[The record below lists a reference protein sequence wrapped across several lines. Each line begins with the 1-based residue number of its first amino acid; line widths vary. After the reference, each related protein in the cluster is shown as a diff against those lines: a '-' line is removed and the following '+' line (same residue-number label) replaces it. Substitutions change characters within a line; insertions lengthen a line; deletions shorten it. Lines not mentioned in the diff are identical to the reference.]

1 MMNLHST
8 RSKGAFIFLACLLVL
23 AAAAALACM
32 IAPRKISTSFT
43 SMIPQG
49 GVSDSMLK
57 AESAFT
63 EGQNANVNIFVS
75 GKDFS
80 AVKGKALELFS
91 KLEGCGAF
99 ETITLE
105 STALDTEE
113 LFSMVSDNV
122 YLLLDEQTQMRIEQ
136 DPLAFQDDS
145 LASIFSA
152 FTVSSLSN
160 LDNDPFLLSET
171 VWLSLLEKVGNLTT
185 FSPQEGVLCTQVDD
199 IWYVMISGKLTAES
213 LSLAGKNSGI
223 ESIFSICDEMTS
235 DDGIEISL
243 SGLAFHS
250 YESAS
255 GAQSEITIISIVSV
269 LLILIMF
276 FLLCR
281 NFHILWLF
289 AMSLAI
295 ATGSAV
301 AALLLF
307 FKDIHVL
314 SMIFGTTLI
323 GTCIDYSI
331 HSYITLARKA
341 QDEEFDLRKK
351 LGKSLTVSFIST
363 ELCYLVLLF
372 SSYGI
377 LKQMAVISLVGL
389 LSSYLVAMVLYPRL
403 LTEKMINRN
412 SFAAKPER
420 RLSIPWLLPALAITA
435 TVLLLVQIPRLSI
448 RNDITSLYTPS
459 ERMLKGEETAGKATG
474 YLATT
479 YAIVEGKDENDVLE
493 KEYAFAKA
501 LDGLKD
507 EGIITGYIATT
518 SFVPPKSLQL
528 SSLKASRALLPYL
541 DEQCDILGVPEENRE
556 GIKARLADES
566 TLFTSSSLTEGIR
579 EMLSSISL
587 GEIGR
592 LFYEVVVIQNST
604 DGDRIKAVSE
614 NYEGVEY
621 FQTSKDVSREL
632 DKLSALI
639 FKMFIIAFA
648 AIIIVLVILFGWKKG
663 LLMSLAPYTVLT
675 ATIGVMALLGFKLD
689 FFVAVGL
696 VLIVGLGLDY
706 MVFARSEKNSSSK
719 KAIFLSFVT
728 TELSFGS
735 LVFSSFTPVHIFGLT
750 VFIGILVAFLCAIGA
765 GK

>member
-1 MMNLHST
+1 MKNLHSI
-8 RSKGAFIFLACLLVL
+8 RSKGLFIFLACLLVL
-23 AAAAALACM
+23 AMASVLACI

-75 GKDFS
+75 GTDFPSVKD
-80 AVKGKALELFS
+80 KALRLFS
-91 KLEGCGAF
+91 RLEKCGAF
-99 ETITLE
+99 ESVTIE

-122 YLLLDEQTQMRIEQ
+122 YLLLDEQTQSRIEQ
-136 DPLAFQDDS
+136 NPQAFQDDS

-171 VWLSLLEKVGNLTT
+171 IWLGLLEKVGNLTT
-185 FSPQEGVLCTQVDD
+185 FSPKEDVLCAEVDG
-199 IWYVMISGKLTAES
+199 IWYVMISGKLTPES

-235 DDGIEISL
+235 DDGIDISL

-255 GAQSEITIISIVSV
+255 GAQREITIISVVSV

-307 FKDIHVL
+307 FKEIHVL

-331 HSYITLARKA
+331 HSYMTLARKA

-351 LGKSLTVSFIST
+351 LGKSLSVSFIST

-377 LKQMAVISLVGL
+377 LKQMAVISLTGL
-389 LSSYLVAMVLYPRL
+389 LSSYLVAMVLYPRI
-403 LTEKMINRN
+403 LTEKMINRD

-420 RLSIPWLLPALAITA
+420 KISIPLLLPILAIAA

-479 YAIVEGKDENDVLE
+479 YAIVEGDSENDVLE
-493 KEYAFAKA
+493 KEYAFTKGLDDLKA
-501 LDGLKD
+501 
-507 EGIITGYIATT
+507 EGIITGYISTT
-518 SFVPPKSLQL
+518 SFVPPKSVQQ
-528 SSLKASRALLPYL
+528 SSLKASQSLLPYL
-541 DEQCDILGVPEENRE
+541 DEQCDILGVPQENKDA
-556 GIKARLADES
+556 IKARLADES
-566 TLFTSSSLTEGIR
+566 AYFSSSSLPEGIR
-579 EMLSSISL
+579 SMLASISL
-587 GEIGR
+587 GEIDGR
-592 LFYEVVVIQNST
+592 FYEVVVIQNST
-604 DGDRIKAVSE
+604 DGDRIKAVADTF
-614 NYEGVEY
+614 EGVEY

-639 FKMFIIAFA
+639 FRMFILAFA
-648 AIIIVLVILFGWKKG
+648 AIVIVLVILFGWKKG
-663 LLMSLAPYTVLT
+663 LMMSLAPYTVLT
-675 ATIGVMALLGFKLD
+675 ATIGIMALLGFRLD

-706 MVFARSEKNSSSK
+706 MVFARSGKTDSSK
-719 KAIFLSFVT
+719 KAIFLSFIT

-735 LVFSSFTPVHIFGLT
+735 LLFSSFRPVHIFGLT

-765 GK
+765 EK

>member
-1 MMNLHST
+1 MKSLHST
-8 RSKGAFIFLACLLVL
+8 RFNAAVIFIAVLLAL
-23 AAAAALACM
+23 AVAAALAC
-32 IAPRKISTSFT
+32 IISPRKISTSFT

-49 GVSDSMLK
+49 GVSESMLK

-75 GKDFS
+75 GEDFAS
-80 AVKGKALELFS
+80 VRTKALNLYS
-91 KLEGCGAF
+91 RLQDCGAF
-99 ETITLE
+99 DSISIE
-105 STALDTEE
+105 SSDLDTAE

-122 YLLLDEQTQMRIEQ
+122 YRLLDEETQKRIES
-136 DPLAFQDDS
+136 DPRAFQDDS
-145 LASIFSA
+145 LASIFGA

-160 LDNDPFLLSET
+160 LDTDPFLLSET
-171 VWLSLLEKVGNLTT
+171 IWLNLLDKVGNLTP
-185 FSPQEGVLCTQVDD
+185 FSPKEGVLSAQVDG
-199 IWYVMISGKLTAES
+199 IWYVIISGTLSEES

-223 ESIFSICDEMTS
+223 ESIFRICDELSS
-235 DDGIEISL
+235 DDGTEISC

-255 GAQSEITIISIVSV
+255 GAQREITIISVVSV
-269 LLILIMF
+269 VLILLMF

-307 FKDIHVL
+307 FKEIHVL

-331 HSYITLARKA
+331 HSYMTLARKA

-351 LGKSLTVSFIST
+351 LGKSLTVSFVST

-403 LTEKMINRN
+403 LTEKMINRA
-412 SFAAKPER
+412 SFAAKPEKKI
-420 RLSIPWLLPALAITA
+420 SIPLLLPALAIGA
-435 TVLLLVQIPRLSI
+435 TILLAVQIPRLSI

-528 SSLKASRALLPYL
+528 SSLEASRALLPYL
-541 DEQCDILGVPEENRE
+541 DEQCDILGVPEENKQ
-556 GIKARLADES
+556 GIIARLSDES
-566 TLFTSSSLTEGIR
+566 RFFTSSSLSEGIR
-579 EMLSSISL
+579 SMLSSISL
-587 GEIGR
+587 GEIDGR
-592 LFYEVVVIQNST
+592 FYEVVVIQNST
-604 DGDRIKAVSE
+604 DGDRIKEVADTFD
-614 NYEGVEY
+614 GVEY

-639 FKMFIIAFA
+639 FKMFIIAFV
-648 AIIIVLVILFGWKKG
+648 AIIIVLVVLFGWKKG
-663 LLMSLAPYTVLT
+663 LSMSLAPYTVLT
-675 ATIGVMALLGFKLD
+675 ATIGLMALLGFKLD

-706 MVFARSEKNSSSK
+706 MVFARSEKNSGSK

-735 LVFSSFTPVHIFGLT
+735 LLFSSFTPVHIFGLT

>member
-1 MMNLHST
+1 MKNLHST
-8 RSKGAFIFLACLLVL
+8 RSKGVFIFLACLLVL
-23 AAAAALACM
+23 VASSALACI

-75 GKDFS
+75 GKDFA
-80 AVKGKALELFS
+80 AVKAKALNLFS
-91 KLEGCGAF
+91 QLEGCGAF
-99 ETITLE
+99 ESISLE
-105 STALDTEE
+105 STSLDTAE

-122 YLLLDEQTQMRIEQ
+122 YLLLDEKTQKRIEE
-136 DPLAFQDDS
+136 DPQTFQNDS
-145 LASIFSA
+145 LASIFGA

-185 FSPQEGVLCTQVDD
+185 FSPKEGVLCTEIDG
-199 IWYVMISGKLTAES
+199 IWYVMISGKLSAES

-223 ESIFSICDEMTS
+223 ESIFSICDS
-235 DDGIEISL
+235 LSNDDGIEISL

-255 GAQSEITIISIVSV
+255 GAQSEITLISIVSV
-269 LLILIMF
+269 LLILVMF

-295 ATGSAV
+295 ATSSAV

-307 FKDIHVL
+307 FREIHVL

-331 HSYITLARKA
+331 HSYMTLAHKA
-341 QDEEFDLRKK
+341 EGEEFDLRKK
-351 LGKSLTVSFIST
+351 LGKSLTVSFVST

-412 SFAAKPER
+412 SFVAKPEKKI
-420 RLSIPWLLPALAITA
+420 SIPLLLPALAIGA
-435 TVLLLVQIPRLSI
+435 TILLVVQIPGLSI
-448 RNDITSLYTPS
+448 KNDITSLYTPS
-459 ERMLKGEETAGKATG
+459 QRMLKGEETAGKATG
-474 YLATT
+474 YLSTT
-479 YAIVEGKDENDVLE
+479 YAIVEGTDGDDVLE
-493 KEYAFAKA
+493 KEYSFTEA
-501 LDGLKD
+501 LDGLKE

-541 DEQCDILGVPEENRE
+541 DEQCDILGVPEENKQ
-556 GIKARLADES
+556 GVIARLSDES
-566 TLFTSSSLTEGIR
+566 KLFSSSSLSEGIR
-579 EMLSSISL
+579 SMLASISL
-587 GEIGR
+587 GEIDGR
-592 LFYEVVVIQNST
+592 FYEVVVIQNAT
-604 DGDRIKAVSE
+604 DGDKIAEVAQTFD
-614 NYEGVEY
+614 GVEY

-632 DKLSALI
+632 DKLSVLI

-648 AIIIVLVILFGWKKG
+648 AIIIVLVVLFGWKKG
-663 LLMSLAPYTVLT
+663 LSMSLAPYTVLT
-675 ATIGVMALLGFKLD
+675 ATIGLMALLGFKLD

-706 MVFARSEKNSSSK
+706 MVFASSSKNGSK
-719 KAIFLSFVT
+719 KAIALAFIT

>member
-1 MMNLHST
+1 MKSLHST
-8 RSKGAFIFLACLLVL
+8 RFNAAVIFIAVLLAL
-23 AAAAALACM
+23 AVAAALAC
-32 IAPRKISTSFT
+32 IIRPRQISTSFT

-49 GVSDSMLK
+49 GVSESMLK
-57 AESAFT
+57 AETAFT

-75 GKDFS
+75 GEDF
-80 AVKGKALELFS
+80 ATVRTKALNLYS
-91 KLEGCGAF
+91 RLQDCGAF
-99 ETITLE
+99 DSISIE
-105 STALDTEE
+105 SSDLDTEE

-122 YLLLDEQTQMRIEQ
+122 YRLLDEETQKRIES
-136 DPLAFQDDS
+136 DPRAFQDDS
-145 LASIFSA
+145 LASIFGA

-160 LDNDPFLLSET
+160 LDTDPFLLSET
-171 VWLSLLEKVGNLTT
+171 IWLNLLDKVGNLTP
-185 FSPQEGVLCTQVDD
+185 FSPKEGVLSAQVDG
-199 IWYVMISGKLTAES
+199 IWYVIISGTLSEES

-223 ESIFSICDEMTS
+223 ESIFRICDELSS
-235 DDGIEISL
+235 DDGTEISC

-255 GAQSEITIISIVSV
+255 GAQREITIISVASV
-269 LLILIMF
+269 VLILLMF

-307 FKDIHVL
+307 FKEIHVL

-331 HSYITLARKA
+331 HSYMTLAREA
-341 QDEEFDLRKK
+341 GNEGFDLRKK
-351 LGKSLTVSFIST
+351 LGKSLTVSFVST

-403 LTEKMINRN
+403 LNARMINPA
-412 SFAAKPER
+412 SFAAKPDR
-420 RLSIPWLLPALAITA
+420 RISIPLLLPILAIA
-435 TVLLLVQIPRLSI
+435 STVLLLVQIPRLSI

-474 YLATT
+474 YLSTT
-479 YAIVEGKDENDVLE
+479 YAIVEGDDENDVLE
-493 KEYAFAKA
+493 KEHLFVRA
-501 LDGLKD
+501 LDDLKAN
-507 EGIITGYIATT
+507 GSISGYIAAT
-518 SFVPPKSLQL
+518 SFVPPASVQEA
-528 SSLKASRALLPYL
+528 SLKAASSLLPLL
-541 DEQCDILGVPEENRE
+541 DEQCDILGVSEENKKE
-556 GIKARLADES
+556 VIARISDNTQQFS
-566 TLFTSSSLTEGIR
+566 ISSLPSGIR
-579 EMLSSISL
+579 SMLSSISL
-587 GEIGR
+587 GEIDGH
-592 LFYEVVVIQNST
+592 FYEVVVIQNAE
-604 DGDRIKAVSE
+604 DGDLIKQLSE
-614 NYEGVEY
+614 AFEGVEY

-632 DKLSALI
+632 DKLSSLI
-639 FKMFIIAFA
+639 FRMFILAFA
-648 AIIIVLVILFGWKKG
+648 AILIVLIVLFGWKKG

-675 ATIGVMALLGFKLD
+675 ATIGIMALLGYRLD
-689 FFVAVGL
+689 FFTAVGL

-706 MVFARSEKNSSSK
+706 MVFARSEKNSGSK
-719 KAIFLSFVT
+719 KAIFLSFIT

-735 LVFSSFTPVHIFGLT
+735 LLFSSFTPVHIFGLT

>member
-1 MMNLHST
+1 MKNLHST
-8 RSKGAFIFLACLLVL
+8 RSNGVFIFLSCLLVL
-23 AAAAALACM
+23 AAASAVSC
-32 IAPRKISTSFT
+32 IVSPRKISTSFT

-75 GKDFS
+75 GEDFA
-80 AVKGKALELFS
+80 AVKAKALKLFS
-91 KLEGCGAF
+91 QLEDCGAF
-99 ETITLE
+99 ESISLE
-105 STALDTEE
+105 STALDTAE

-122 YLLLDEQTQMRIEQ
+122 YLLLDEKTQKRIEE
-136 DPLAFQDDS
+136 DPQTFQNDS
-145 LASIFSA
+145 LASIFGA

-185 FSPQEGVLCTQVDD
+185 FSPKEGVLCTEIDG
-199 IWYVMISGKLTAES
+199 IWYVMISGKLSAES

-223 ESIFSICDEMTS
+223 ESIFSICDS
-235 DDGIEISL
+235 LSNDDGIEISL

-255 GAQSEITIISIVSV
+255 GAQSEITLISIVSV
-269 LLILIMF
+269 LLILVMF

-295 ATGSAV
+295 ATSSAV

-307 FKDIHVL
+307 FREIHVL

-331 HSYITLARKA
+331 HSYMTLARKA
-341 QDEEFDLRKK
+341 EGEEFDLRKK
-351 LGKSLTVSFIST
+351 LGKSLTVSFVST

-412 SFAAKPER
+412 SFVAKPEKKI
-420 RLSIPWLLPALAITA
+420 SIPLLLPALAIGA
-435 TVLLLVQIPRLSI
+435 TILLAVQIPRLSI
-448 RNDITSLYTPS
+448 KNDITSLYTPS
-459 ERMLKGEETAGKATG
+459 QRMLKGEETAGKATG
-474 YLATT
+474 YLSTT
-479 YAIVEGKDENDVLE
+479 YAIVEGTDGEDVLE
-493 KEYAFAKA
+493 KEYAFTEA
-501 LDGLKD
+501 LDGLKE

-528 SSLKASRALLPYL
+528 SSLKASRALLPFL
-541 DEQCDILGVPEENRE
+541 DEQCDILGVLEENRQE
-556 GIKARLADES
+556 IIARLSDES
-566 TLFTSSSLTEGIR
+566 EFFTSASLSEGIR
-579 EMLSSISL
+579 SMLASISL
-587 GEIGR
+587 GEIDGR
-592 LFYEVVVIQNST
+592 FYEVVVIQNAT
-604 DGDRIKAVSE
+604 DGDRIAEVAQAFD
-614 NYEGVEY
+614 GVEY

-632 DKLSALI
+632 DKLSAMI

-648 AIIIVLVILFGWKKG
+648 AIIIVLVVLFGWKKG
-663 LLMSLAPYTVLT
+663 LAMSLAPYTVLT
-675 ATIGVMALLGFKLD
+675 ATIGLMALLGFKLD

-706 MVFARSEKNSSSK
+706 MVFASSSKNGSK
-719 KAIFLSFVT
+719 KAIALAFIT

>member
-1 MMNLHST
+1 MKSLHST
-8 RSKGAFIFLACLLVL
+8 HSKGVLIFVSCLLAL
-23 AAAAALACM
+23 AVAAALAC
-32 IAPRKISTSFT
+32 IIRPRRISTSFT

-49 GVSDSMLK
+49 GVSESMLK
-57 AESAFT
+57 AETAFT

-75 GKDFS
+75 GKDFPS
-80 AVKGKALELFS
+80 VKDKALQVFA
-91 KLEGCGAF
+91 KLEACGAF
-99 ETITLE
+99 ESITLE

-122 YLLLDEQTQMRIEQ
+122 YLLLDEQTQKHIEENPQ
-136 DPLAFQDDS
+136 AFQEDS

-152 FTVSSLSN
+152 FTVSSLAN

-171 VWLSLLEKVGNLTT
+171 VWLGLLEKVGNLTT
-185 FSPQEGVLCTQVDD
+185 FSPKEGVLCTEIDG
-199 IWYVMISGKLTAES
+199 IWYVMISGKLTPES

-223 ESIFSICDEMTS
+223 ESIFRICDEMT
-235 DDGIEISL
+235 DNEIEINC

-269 LLILIMF
+269 VLILIMF

-295 ATGSAV
+295 ATGSAI

-307 FKDIHVL
+307 FREIHVL

-331 HSYITLARKA
+331 HSYMTLARKA
-341 QDEEFDLRKK
+341 EDEQFDLRKN
-351 LGKSLTVSFIST
+351 LGKSLTVSFVST

-377 LKQMAVISLVGL
+377 LKQMAIISLVGL

-403 LTEKMINRN
+403 LSEKMINRS
-412 SFAAKPER
+412 SFVAKPER
-420 RLSIPWLLPALAITA
+420 KLSIPILLPALAIA
-435 TVLLLVQIPRLSI
+435 TTILLLVQIPRLSI

-459 ERMLKGEETAGKATG
+459 ERMLRGEETAGKATG

-479 YAIVEGKDENDVLE
+479 YAIVEGDSENDVLE
-493 KEYAFAKA
+493 KEYSFTKA

-507 EGIITGYIATT
+507 EDIITGYIATT
-518 SFVPPKSLQL
+518 SFVPPQSVQIA
-528 SSLKASRALLPYL
+528 SLKAAKALLPYL
-541 DEQCDILGVPEENRE
+541 DEQCDILGVPEENKRQ
-556 GIKARLADES
+556 IIARVSDEPVF
-566 TLFTSSSLTEGIR
+566 FTSASLPDGILS
-579 EMLSSISL
+579 MLSSISL
-587 GEIGR
+587 GEIDGR
-592 LFYEVVVIQNST
+592 FYEVVIIQNAT
-604 DGDRIKAVSE
+604 DGDLIKEVADTFD
-614 NYEGVEY
+614 GVEY

-632 DKLSALI
+632 DKLSSLI
-639 FKMFIIAFA
+639 FRMFILAFA
-648 AIIIVLVILFGWKKG
+648 AIVIVLVVLFGWKKG

-675 ATIGVMALLGFKLD
+675 ATIGIMALLGFKLD

-706 MVFARSEKNSSSK
+706 MVFARSEKNNSSK
-719 KAIFLSFVT
+719 KAIFLSFIT

-735 LVFSSFTPVHIFGLT
+735 LLFSSFRPVHIFGLT

-765 GK
+765 EK

>member
-1 MMNLHST
+1 MKNLHST
-8 RSKGAFIFLACLLVL
+8 RSNGVFIFLACLLIL
-23 AAAAALACM
+23 AAASAVSC
-32 IAPRKISTSFT
+32 IVSPRKISTSFT

-75 GKDFS
+75 GEDFA
-80 AVKGKALELFS
+80 AVKAKALKLFS
-91 KLEGCGAF
+91 QLECCGAF
-99 ETITLE
+99 ESISLE
-105 STALDTEE
+105 STALDTSE

-122 YLLLDEQTQMRIEQ
+122 YLLLDEETQRRIEENPQ
-136 DPLAFQDDS
+136 AFQDDS
-145 LASIFSA
+145 LASIFGA

-171 VWLSLLEKVGNLTT
+171 VWLSLLEKVGNLTS
-185 FSPQEGVLCTQVDD
+185 FSPKEGVLCTEIDG
-199 IWYVMISGKLTAES
+199 IWYVMISGKLSAES

-223 ESIFSICDEMTS
+223 ESIFSICDSLST

-255 GAQSEITIISIVSV
+255 GAQSEITVISIVSV

-295 ATGSAV
+295 ATSSAV

-307 FKDIHVL
+307 FREIHVL

-331 HSYITLARKA
+331 HSYMTLARKA
-341 QDEEFDLRKK
+341 EGEEFDLRKK
-351 LGKSLTVSFIST
+351 LGKSLTVSFVST

-403 LTEKMINRN
+403 LTEKMINRS
-412 SFAAKPER
+412 SFVAKPEKKI
-420 RLSIPWLLPALAITA
+420 SIPLLLPALAIGA
-435 TVLLLVQIPRLSI
+435 TILLAVQIPRLSI
-448 RNDITSLYTPS
+448 KNDITSLYTPS
-459 ERMLKGEETAGKATG
+459 QRMLKGEETAGKATG
-474 YLATT
+474 YLSTT
-479 YAIVEGKDENDVLE
+479 YAIVEGTDGDDVLE
-493 KEYAFAKA
+493 KEYTFTKA
-501 LDGLKD
+501 LDGLKE
-507 EGIITGYIATT
+507 EGIITGYIATS

-528 SSLKASRALLPYL
+528 SSLKASRALLPFL
-541 DEQCDILGVPEENRE
+541 DEQCDILGVPEENRQE
-556 GIKARLADES
+556 IIARLSDES
-566 TLFTSSSLTEGIR
+566 EFFTSASLSEGIR
-579 EMLSSISL
+579 SMLASISL
-587 GEIGR
+587 GEIDGR
-592 LFYEVVVIQNST
+592 FYEVVVIQNAT
-604 DGDRIKAVSE
+604 DGDRIAEVAQTFD
-614 NYEGVEY
+614 GVEY

-648 AIIIVLVILFGWKKG
+648 AIIIVLVVLFGWKKG
-663 LLMSLAPYTVLT
+663 LAMSLAPYTVLT
-675 ATIGVMALLGFKLD
+675 ATIGLMALLGFKLD

-706 MVFARSEKNSSSK
+706 MVFASSSKNGSK
-719 KAIFLSFVT
+719 KAIALAFIT

>member
-1 MMNLHST
+1 
-8 RSKGAFIFLACLLVL
+8 
-23 AAAAALACM
+23 
-32 IAPRKISTSFT
+32 
-43 SMIPQG
+43 MIPQG

-75 GKDFS
+75 GTDFA
-80 AVKGKALELFS
+80 AVKAKALKLFS
-91 KLEGCGAF
+91 QLEACDAF
-99 ETITLE
+99 DEISLE
-105 STALDTEE
+105 STSLDTAE

-122 YLLLDEQTQMRIEQ
+122 YLLLDEETQKRIEDNPQ
-136 DPLAFQDDS
+136 AFQDDS

-171 VWLSLLEKVGNLTT
+171 VWLGLLEKVGNLTT
-185 FSPQEGVLCTQVDD
+185 FSPKEGVLCTEIDG
-199 IWYVMISGKLTAES
+199 IWYVMISGKLSAES

-223 ESIFSICDEMTS
+223 ESIFSICDS
-235 DDGIEISL
+235 LSNNDGIEISL

-295 ATGSAV
+295 ATSSAV

-307 FKDIHVL
+307 FREIHVL

-331 HSYITLARKA
+331 HSYMTLARKA
-341 QDEEFDLRKK
+341 EGEEFDLRKK
-351 LGKSLTVSFIST
+351 LGKSLTVSFVST

-412 SFAAKPER
+412 SFVAKPEKKI
-420 RLSIPWLLPALAITA
+420 SIPLLLPALAIGA
-435 TVLLLVQIPRLSI
+435 TILLAVQIPRLSI

-459 ERMLKGEETAGKATG
+459 QRMLEGEETAGKATG
-474 YLATT
+474 YLSTT
-479 YAIVEGKDENDVLE
+479 YAIVEGQSENDVLE
-493 KEYAFAKA
+493 TEYAFTKA
-501 LDGLKD
+501 LDNLKAD
-507 EGIITGYIATT
+507 GTITGYIATT
-518 SFVPPKSLQL
+518 SFVPPQSVQTASLNAARL
-528 SSLKASRALLPYL
+528 LLPYL
-541 DEQCDILGVPEENRE
+541 DEQCDILGVPEENKQQ
-556 GIKARLADES
+556 IIARLSDNPEY
-566 TLFTSSSLTEGIR
+566 FTSSSLPEGILS
-579 EMLSSISL
+579 MLSSISL
-587 GEIGR
+587 GEIEGS
-592 LFYEVVVIQNST
+592 FHEVVIIQNAT
-604 DGDRIKAVSE
+604 DGDLIKTAADTFD
-614 NYEGVEY
+614 GVEY

-639 FKMFIIAFA
+639 FRMFILAFA

-675 ATIGVMALLGFKLD
+675 ATIGIMALLGFKLD

-706 MVFARSEKNSSSK
+706 MVFARSEKNSGSK

-765 GK
+765 EK